1 MGVDTSMYGMIKAP
15 DAVGAIDRGMRMRDM
30 IDERKKKSA
39 VKDAYAQ
46 GMQTGPDGSV
56 SFDHSKTA
64 SALAQG
70 GYGQEAYQ
78 AQQQGQTE
86 QQKQMEMAVQN
97 AQYGAQVLGAARNQ
111 DEWNQGLQQLQ
122 NNGIDASKLPGEFSP
137 EKQKYLVDSAM
148 TLKDRLNEQ
157 WRQKEFNVG
166 RQDKRDARD
175 MELAKL
181 GIVQGHDEKMQGRQ
195 FSQQEKMAGINAQ
208 NQERAAMLRAV
219 ADKSAGGAKQLPPD
233 KVLLVNEGNAIP
245 GLLSDISSTIE
256 QNKDSFGPIAGRWG
270 AMNPYNE
277 KAQAIQSQVKASSQA
292 FGRYMEGGVLRKE
305 DEVKYE
311 KMFPQSSDTPETA
324 RNKLAIVNKLLVDKQ
339 KSNLQALQK
348 SGYDIGGLTGTEL
361 EGQLPSVL
369 TNKPQSGAGG
379 SWGIDKAN
387 AGGSQVL
394 KTDQIDWAD

>member
-1 MGVDTSMYGMIKAP
+1 MSSVDTSMYGMIQP
-15 DAVGAIDRGMRMRDM
+15 INVMGSIDNGMRMRDM

-46 GMQTGPDGSV
+46 GMQVGPDGKT

-70 GYGQEAYQ
+70 GYGQEAYE

-86 QQKQMEMAVQN
+86 QQKQIESQVKM

-111 DEWNQGLQQLQ
+111 GEWDQGLQQLK
-122 NNGIDASKLPGEFSP
+122 NNGIPAEKLPAQFSP
-137 EKQKYLVDSAM
+137 ENQRFLVESAM
-148 TLKDRLNEQ
+148 SLSDRLNEQ
-157 WRQKEFNVG
+157 WKQKEFGAG

-208 NQERAAMLRAV
+208 NQEREAMLRAV
-219 ADKSAGGAKQLPPD
+219 ADKAAGGAKQLPPD

-245 GLLSDISSTIE
+245 GLLSDISNTIE
-256 QNKDSFGPIAGRWG
+256 QNKDSFGPVAGRWG

-348 SGYDIGGLTGTEL
+348 SGYDISGLTGTEL

-369 TNKPQSGAGG
+369 SNKKNGGGGFGMDEAVASDNQTFKTN
-379 SWGIDKAN
+379 
-387 AGGSQVL
+387 
-394 KTDQIDWAD
+394 QIDWAD